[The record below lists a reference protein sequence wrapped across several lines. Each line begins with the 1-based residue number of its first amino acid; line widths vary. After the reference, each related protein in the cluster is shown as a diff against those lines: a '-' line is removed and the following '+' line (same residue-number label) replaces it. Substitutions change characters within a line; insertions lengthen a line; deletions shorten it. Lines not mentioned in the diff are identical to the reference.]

1 MTPKHILEIGF
12 AFRKSKALLTAVE
25 LGLFAAL
32 ADGPRTAGALVRRL
46 GMHGRGA
53 RDFFDALVAL
63 KLLDRDERGRYA
75 NAPDCAI
82 YLDPRKPSYVGGA
95 LEYLNSRIYPA
106 WGFLAQA
113 LRQGTP
119 QCGPSAA
126 GGFESF
132 YADKATFE
140 VFLRGMTGGS
150 RNPARLLARK
160 FPWARYDTLI
170 DIGTAQGCVP
180 VEIARAHPHLRGGG
194 FDLPLL
200 EDAFTA
206 YVRERGLDDR
216 LKFYP
221 GNFFQDDLP
230 EADVLIMGRI
240 LHDWDIPT
248 RLELLKKS
256 FDALP
261 PGGALIVHETFIDEA
276 RRSPAHSLLASL
288 NMLIQTDGGSEF
300 TISECK
306 AWMSK
311 VGFAETR
318 VVPLGTSQRAVVATK
333 AIRQHPMRRRASGTR
348 GMSASSTSARAS

>member
-1 MTPKHILEIGF
+1 VTPEHILEIGF

-46 GMHGRGA
+46 RMHGRGA

-63 KLLDRDERGRYA
+63 KLLDRDELGRYA
-75 NAPDCAI
+75 NAPDCSV
-82 YLDPRKPSYVGGA
+82 YLDPRRPTYLGGA

-106 WGFLAQA
+106 WGFLTHA

-132 YADKATFE
+132 YADQATFE
-140 VFLRGMTGGS
+140 IFLSGMTGGS
-150 RNPARLLARK
+150 RNPARLLAK
-160 FPWARYDTLI
+160 NFPWARYDTLI

-180 VEIARAHPHLRGGG
+180 VEIAHAHPHLRGGG

-200 EDAFTA
+200 EGAFMN
-206 YVRERGLDDR
+206 YVRERGLDER

-221 GNFFQDDLP
+221 GNFFQDPLP

-248 RLELLKKS
+248 RLQLLKKS

-261 PGGALIVHETFIDEA
+261 AAGALIVHETFIDEA

-306 AWMSK
+306 GWMRK
-311 VGFAETR
+311 VGFAEMR
-318 VVPLGTSQRAVVATK
+318 VIPLGASQTAVVATK
-333 AIRQHPMRRRASGTR
+333 TRTRRRSMRRRTQETR
-348 GMSASSTSARAS
+348 